1 MGKKLEKVKDSYFRY
16 IELSQYLFG
25 SGDAAVYD
33 VNEIPVDNKFYQL
46 ARDLA
51 DSMDIPWESM
61 THEES
66 NRIMLA
72 MLDDC
77 YNAMSK
83 GISKKD
89 KSKLVIDI
97 NFQLLK

>member
-16 IELSQYLFG
+16 IKLSQYLFG

-33 VNEIPVDNKFYQL
+33 VNEIPVDSKFYQL
-46 ARDLA
+46 AHDLA
-51 DSMDIPWESM
+51 DSMEISWESM

-83 GISKKD
+83 EISKKD
-89 KSKLVIDI
+89 KAKLVIDV
-97 NFQLLK
+97 NFKLLK